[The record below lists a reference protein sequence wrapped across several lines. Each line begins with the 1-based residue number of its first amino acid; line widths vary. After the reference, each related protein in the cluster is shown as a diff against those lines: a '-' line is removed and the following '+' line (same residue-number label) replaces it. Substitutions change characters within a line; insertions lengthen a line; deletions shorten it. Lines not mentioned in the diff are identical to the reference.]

1 MCFAVYEVL
10 SSPVGLAALLGCLL
24 ALCGALAYLYSMRKP
39 GDREEESD
47 SEEED
52 EPEPRK
58 LRTRPLKPAIDLS
71 IYKYR
76 TDLH

>member
-1 MCFAVYEVL
+1 MCFSVYDVL
-10 SSPVGLAALLGCLL
+10 SSQTGLVALLATGLG
-24 ALCGALAYLYSMRKP
+24 LCAALAYLYTKFKP
-39 GDREEESD
+39 QQEEE
-47 SEEED
+47 
-52 EPEPRK
+52 EPEAVEAAAEPRK

>member
-1 MCFAVYEVL
+1 MCFGVYEFLV
-10 SSPVGLAALLGCLL
+10 SPAGLGALLGCLA
-24 ALCGALAYLYSMRKP
+24 ALCGALAYLYITRKP
-39 GDREEESD
+39 EDEEDETD

-71 IYKYR
+71 IYDYR